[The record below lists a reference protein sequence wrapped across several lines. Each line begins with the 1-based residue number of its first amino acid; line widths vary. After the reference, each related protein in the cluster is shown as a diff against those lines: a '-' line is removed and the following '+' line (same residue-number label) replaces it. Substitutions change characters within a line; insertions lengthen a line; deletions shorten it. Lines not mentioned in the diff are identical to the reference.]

1 MAALPL
7 IPEAGASMTPKQRIE
22 LILDLTRRLC
32 QLENLLAAVKQRKQ
46 ARDSEINLNEFDDD
60 ELDELETF

>member
-7 IPEAGASMTPKQRIE
+7 IAEAGASMTLEQRVE

-32 QLENLLAAVKQRKQ
+32 RLEGLLTAARQRKQ
-46 ARDSEINLNEFDDD
+46 ARDSEINLSEFDDD
-60 ELDELETF
+60 ELDELEAL